1 MIPWWTFKFSAALT
15 RRRTAPGRP
24 MTWRKEEFGV
34 LTDRDIHSALEQG
47 DLRVTPFDAETVR
60 PAALS
65 LRLGHE
71 AYSLVTDG
79 PVDTADSSTFPRLK
93 PKELDHR
100 GRLAVSPGE
109 VVLAATFER
118 ISLSTRLVGVLDG
131 TSDYARLGMSVVL
144 SHQVSPGFGGAEGSI
159 ITLEIVSRLPQV
171 VYLYPETRICNL
183 MLFKCRRGSMRSYGE
198 MPHNYSTDVAVSSS
212 RLADHHAG

>member
-1 MIPWWTFKFSAALT
+1 MMPWSAWKFAPALT
-15 RRRTAPGRP
+15 RPRSTPPRSK
-24 MTWRKEEFGV
+24 TWRKGDFGV
-34 LTDRDIHSALEQG
+34 LTDRDIHSAHEQG
-47 DLRVTPFDAETVR
+47 DLRVTPFAPEMVR

-71 AYSLVTDG
+71 AHALVTDG
-79 PVDTADSSTFPRLK
+79 PVDTADASTFPRLK
-93 PKELDHR
+93 PKEFDDR
-100 GRLAVSPGE
+100 GRLAIEPGE

-118 ISLSTRLVGVLDG
+118 IGLSTRLVGVLDG

-144 SHQVSPGFGGAEGSI
+144 SHQVSPGFGGAGGSI

-183 MLFKCRRGSMRSYGE
+183 MLFKCRRSSLRSYGE
-198 MPHNYSTDVAVSSS
+198 MPHNYSTDIAVSSS